1 MTRTFIEVP
10 SFTKAW
16 YTLGFTDE
24 ELINLQKTL
33 LNDPEAGRLMVGT
46 GGLRKIRLAFPNR
59 GKSGSARVCY
69 VDFAVY
75 EKIYLIQVFAKD
87 EKDNLSN
94 EEKNEVKK
102 LLAILKDEAS
112 NKRRKKHE

>member
-1 MTRTFIEVP
+1 
-10 SFTKAW
+10 
-16 YTLGFTDE
+16 
-24 ELINLQKTL
+24 
-33 LNDPEAGRLMVGT
+33 MVGT